1 MPSVDQDRR
10 NRSRLKNLLAEY
22 KERIIDNLD
31 QADKLGNM
39 AEEVVEA
46 AIEVILRGLK

>member
-22 KERIIDNLD
+22 KEQIIDTLD
-31 QADKLGNM
+31 RADRLGNM
-39 AEEVVEA
+39 AESTVEA
-46 AIEVILRGLK
+46 AIEIILEGLK